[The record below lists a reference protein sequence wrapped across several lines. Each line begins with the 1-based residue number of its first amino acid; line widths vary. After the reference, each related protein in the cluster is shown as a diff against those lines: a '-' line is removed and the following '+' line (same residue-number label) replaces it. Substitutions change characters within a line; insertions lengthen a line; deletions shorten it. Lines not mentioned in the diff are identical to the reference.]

1 MSIVL
6 MSGLVPERRKIF
18 EMKRKQHYNEYYAV
32 KLARKQMEEDDEED
46 EDDCEEDESKEST
59 GKDGGVSPNDEK
71 DTNMEEV
78 IEGDDEGSGHSEK
91 MAVVGEEQ
99 EASELGS

>member
-1 MSIVL
+1 MFC
-6 MSGLVPERRKIF
+6 LVSEKRKIF

-32 KLARKQMEEDDEED
+32 KLARKLMEDDDEED
-46 EDDCEEDESKEST
+46 EDDCEEDESKKST
-59 GKDGGVSPNDEK
+59 GKDEGVSTNDEK

-78 IEGDDEGSGHSEK
+78 IEGDDARSGAHSEK

-99 EASELGS
+99 EVSELGS